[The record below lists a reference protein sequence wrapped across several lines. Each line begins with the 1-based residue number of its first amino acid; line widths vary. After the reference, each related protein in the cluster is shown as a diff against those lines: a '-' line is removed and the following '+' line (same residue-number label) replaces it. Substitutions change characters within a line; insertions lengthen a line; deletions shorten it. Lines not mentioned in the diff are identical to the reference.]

1 MGYANY
7 LGDTG
12 KAIGEAKE
20 FTDKRKAMAFL
31 DDYLLKGIGALSRSL
46 SNPPQTAAGTHP
58 GTPNEVGGLGSG
70 LGSSVTGGS
79 SGSRVG

>member
-12 KAIGEAKE
+12 KAIGDAKD
-20 FTDKRKAMAFL
+20 FTDKRKAMHFL
-31 DDYLLKGIGALSRSL
+31 DEYLMKGVGALARSL
-46 SNPPQTAAGTHP
+46 SGPPQTGSANP
-58 GTPNEVGGLGSG
+58 GTPNEVGGLGSD
-70 LGSSVTGGS
+70 LGSSLTGGA

>member
-12 KAIGEAKE
+12 KAVGDAKD
-20 FTDKRKAMAFL
+20 FTDKRKAMNFL
-31 DDYLLKGIGALSRSL
+31 DEYLMKGVGALARSL
-46 SNPPQTAAGTHP
+46 SGPPQTGSANP

-70 LGSSVTGGS
+70 RGSSLTGGA
-79 SGSRVG
+79 SGSRVC

>member
-12 KAIGEAKE
+12 KAVSDAKD
-20 FTDKRKAMAFL
+20 FTDKRKAMNFL
-31 DDYLLKGIGALSRSL
+31 DEYLMKGVGALAKSL
-46 SNPPQTAAGTHP
+46 SGAPQTGTDTP

-70 LGSSVTGGS
+70 IGSSLTGGNA
-79 SGSRVG
+79 GSRVG

>member
-12 KAIGEAKE
+12 KAVGDAKD
-20 FTDKRKAMAFL
+20 FTDKRKAMNFL
-31 DDYLLKGIGALSRSL
+31 DEYLMKGVGALARSL
-46 SNPPQTAAGTHP
+46 SGPPQTGSANP

-70 LGSSVTGGS
+70 LGSSLTGGD

>member
-12 KAIGEAKE
+12 KAVGDAKD
-20 FTDKRKAMAFL
+20 FTDKRKAMNFL
-31 DDYLLKGIGALSRSL
+31 DEYLMKGVGALARSL
-46 SNPPQTAAGTHP
+46 SGPPQTGAANP

-70 LGSSVTGGS
+70 LGSSLTGGD

>member
-12 KAIGEAKE
+12 KAISDAKE
-20 FTDKRKAMAFL
+20 FTDKRRAMKFL
-31 DDYLLKGIGALSRSL
+31 EGYLVKGIGALSRSL
-46 SNPPQTAAGTHP
+46 SGPPQTGSANP

-70 LGSSVTGGS
+70 LGSSLTGGS